1 MQTHI
6 YSSKHLVLN
15 ATLFDIFLI
24 VLIGSRSY
32 TEFKS
37 DGLQTGKPP
46 KYTESFNMAKGASAR
61 AAARKQRDK
70 WKAKRWYTIRA
81 PRTPWSFRV
90 IGETLAEEPE
100 QLIGRN
106 YEVIQNELDGD
117 FSKMHVKV
125 VFRVTDVLGNDAIT
139 EFVGH
144 ELLKDHVRRQ
154 VRRDRCKI
162 DDTIDVVTED
172 GFYVRFK
179 PLMISRARIKSSQ
192 KQQMRTIARD
202 IILTTGATS
211 TWFKL
216 QAATLDGTLEN
227 KIKEAVSKI
236 QPVRTVVIRRTQLIQ
251 SGVLVEEGPTLDEIH
266 AQEKEQ
272 ELEVKSLEISE
283 EESDEEVVH
292 EEESESESS
301 ETTEVDYS
309 SLTVSE
315 LKELLKA
322 AGKPVSG
329 KKAELIDRLN
339 E

>member
-1 MQTHI
+1 
-6 YSSKHLVLN
+6 
-15 ATLFDIFLI
+15 
-24 VLIGSRSY
+24 
-32 TEFKS
+32 
-37 DGLQTGKPP
+37 
-46 KYTESFNMAKGASAR
+46 MAKGASAR

-70 WKAKRWYTIRA
+70 WKAKRWFTIRA

-90 IGETLAEEPE
+90 IGETLAEEPS

-125 VFRVTDVLGNDAIT
+125 VFKVTDVLGNDAIT

-154 VRRDRCKI
+154 VRRDRGKI

-251 SGVLVEEGPTLDEIH
+251 SGVLVEDGPTLDEIH

-272 ELEVKSLEISE
+272 ELEAKSSEVIE
-283 EESDEEVVH
+283 EESDEEVVN
-292 EEESESESS
+292 EEEIESESS
-301 ETTEVDYS
+301 ETVEVDYS

>member
-1 MQTHI
+1 
-6 YSSKHLVLN
+6 
-15 ATLFDIFLI
+15 
-24 VLIGSRSY
+24 
-32 TEFKS
+32 
-37 DGLQTGKPP
+37 
-46 KYTESFNMAKGASAR
+46 MAKGASAR

-90 IGETLAEEPE
+90 IGETLAEEPS

-125 VFRVTDVLGNDAIT
+125 VFKVTDVLGNDAIT

-154 VRRDRCKI
+154 VRRDRGKI

-251 SGVLVEEGPTLDEIH
+251 SGVLVEDGPTLDEIH

-272 ELEVKSLEISE
+272 ELEAKSLELVE
-283 EESDEEVVH
+283 EESDEEVVN
-292 EEESESESS
+292 EEEIESESS
-301 ETTEVDYS
+301 ETVEVDYS

-315 LKELLKA
+315 LKELLKT

>member
-1 MQTHI
+1 
-6 YSSKHLVLN
+6 
-15 ATLFDIFLI
+15 
-24 VLIGSRSY
+24 
-32 TEFKS
+32 
-37 DGLQTGKPP
+37 
-46 KYTESFNMAKGASAR
+46 MAKGASAR

-70 WKAKRWYTIRA
+70 WKAKRWFTIRA

-90 IGETLAEEPE
+90 IGETLAEDPS

-125 VFRVTDVLGNDAIT
+125 VFKVTDVLGNDAIT
-139 EFVGH
+139 EFIGH

-154 VRRDRCKI
+154 VRRDRGKI

-251 SGVLVEEGPTLDEIH
+251 SGVLVEDGPTLDEIH

-272 ELEVKSLEISE
+272 ELEAKSLEVIE
-283 EESDEEVVH
+283 EKSDEEVVN
-292 EEESESESS
+292 EEEIESESS
-301 ETTEVDYS
+301 ETAEVDYS

>member
-1 MQTHI
+1 
-6 YSSKHLVLN
+6 
-15 ATLFDIFLI
+15 
-24 VLIGSRSY
+24 
-32 TEFKS
+32 
-37 DGLQTGKPP
+37 
-46 KYTESFNMAKGASAR
+46 
-61 AAARKQRDK
+61 
-70 WKAKRWYTIRA
+70 
-81 PRTPWSFRV
+81 
-90 IGETLAEEPE
+90 
-100 QLIGRN
+100 
-106 YEVIQNELDGD
+106 
-117 FSKMHVKV
+117 MHVKV
-125 VFRVTDVLGNDAIT
+125 VFKVTDVLGNDAIT

-154 VRRDRCKI
+154 VRRDRGKI

-266 AQEKEQ
+266 AQEKEEESQ
-272 ELEVKSLEISE
+272 AKSLEVSEEDSE
-283 EESDEEVVH
+283 EEIISKDVV
-292 EEESESESS
+292 ESETAESD
-301 ETTEVDYS
+301 EVDYS
-309 SLTVSE
+309 SLTVSK

>member
-1 MQTHI
+1 MCI
-6 YSSKHLVLN
+6 
-15 ATLFDIFLI
+15 
-24 VLIGSRSY
+24 
-32 TEFKS
+32 
-37 DGLQTGKPP
+37 
-46 KYTESFNMAKGASAR
+46 
-61 AAARKQRDK
+61 RD
-70 WKAKRWYTIRA
+70 R
-81 PRTPWSFRV
+81 FRV
-90 IGETLAEEPE
+90 IGETLAEDPS

-106 YEVIQNELDGD
+106 YEIIQNELDGD

-125 VFRVTDVLGNDAIT
+125 VFKVTDVLGNDAIT

-154 VRRDRCKI
+154 VRRDRGKI

-172 GFYVRFK
+172 GYYIRFK

-192 KQQMRTIARD
+192 KQQMRAIARD

-216 QAATLDGTLEN
+216 QTATLDGTLEN

-251 SGVLVEEGPTLDEIH
+251 SGVLIEEGPTLDEIH
-266 AQEKEQ
+266 AQEKE
-272 ELEVKSLEISE
+272 EMEEKSLEPVSE
-283 EESDEEVVH
+283 EIDEVEIDSK
-292 EEESESESS
+292 EESESNSLES
-301 ETTEVDYS
+301 ENDEVDYS

-329 KKAELIDRLN
+329 KKADLIDRRN

>member
-1 MQTHI
+1 
-6 YSSKHLVLN
+6 
-15 ATLFDIFLI
+15 
-24 VLIGSRSY
+24 
-32 TEFKS
+32 
-37 DGLQTGKPP
+37 
-46 KYTESFNMAKGASAR
+46 MAKGASAR

-70 WKAKRWYTIRA
+70 WKAKRWVTIRA

-90 IGETLAEEPE
+90 IGETLAEEPS

-125 VFRVTDVLGNDAIT
+125 VFKVTDVLGNDAIT

-154 VRRDRCKI
+154 VRRDRGKI

-251 SGVLVEEGPTLDEIH
+251 SGVLVEDGPTLDEIH

-272 ELEVKSLEISE
+272 ELESKSLEVIG
-283 EESDEEVVH
+283 EESDEEVVN
-292 EEESESESS
+292 EEEIESESS
-301 ETTEVDYS
+301 ETVEVDYS

>member
-1 MQTHI
+1 
-6 YSSKHLVLN
+6 
-15 ATLFDIFLI
+15 
-24 VLIGSRSY
+24 
-32 TEFKS
+32 
-37 DGLQTGKPP
+37 
-46 KYTESFNMAKGASAR
+46 MAKGASAR

-90 IGETLAEEPE
+90 IGETLAEEPS
-100 QLIGRN
+100 QIIGRN

-125 VFRVTDVLGNDAIT
+125 VFKVTDVLGNDAIT

-154 VRRDRCKI
+154 VRRDRGKI

-251 SGVLVEEGPTLDEIH
+251 SGVLVEDGPTLDEIH

-272 ELEVKSLEISE
+272 ELEAKSLEVIE
-283 EESDEEVVH
+283 EKSDEEAVN
-292 EEESESESS
+292 EEEIESESS
-301 ETTEVDYS
+301 ETAEVDYS

>member
-1 MQTHI
+1 
-6 YSSKHLVLN
+6 
-15 ATLFDIFLI
+15 
-24 VLIGSRSY
+24 
-32 TEFKS
+32 
-37 DGLQTGKPP
+37 
-46 KYTESFNMAKGASAR
+46 MAKGASAR

-90 IGETLAEEPE
+90 IGETLAEDPS

-106 YEVIQNELDGD
+106 YEIIQNELDGD

-125 VFRVTDVLGNDAIT
+125 VFKVTDVLGNDAIT

-154 VRRDRCKI
+154 VRRDRGKI

-172 GFYVRFK
+172 GYYIRFK

-192 KQQMRTIARD
+192 KQQMRAIARD

-216 QAATLDGTLEN
+216 QTATLDGTLEN

-251 SGVLVEEGPTLDEIH
+251 SGVLIEEGPTLDEIH
-266 AQEKEQ
+266 AQEKE
-272 ELEVKSLEISE
+272 EMEEKSLELVSE
-283 EESDEEVVH
+283 EIDEVEIDS
-292 EEESESESS
+292 EEESESHSLESGND
-301 ETTEVDYS
+301 EVDYS

-315 LKELLKA
+315 LKELLKG

-329 KKAELIDRLN
+329 KKADLIDRLN

>member
-1 MQTHI
+1 
-6 YSSKHLVLN
+6 
-15 ATLFDIFLI
+15 
-24 VLIGSRSY
+24 
-32 TEFKS
+32 
-37 DGLQTGKPP
+37 
-46 KYTESFNMAKGASAR
+46 MAKGASAR

-125 VFRVTDVLGNDAIT
+125 VFRVVDVLGNDAIT

-154 VRRDRCKI
+154 VRRDRGKI

-192 KQQMRTIARD
+192 KQQMRTLAREV
-202 IILTTGATS
+202 ILTTGATS
-211 TWFKL
+211 TWFSL
-216 QAATLDGTLEN
+216 QASMLDGTLET
-227 KIKEAVSKI
+227 KIKDAVSKI
-236 QPVRTVVIRRTQLIQ
+236 QSVRTVVIRRTQLIQ
-251 SGVLVEEGPTLDEIH
+251 AGVLVEDGPTLDEIH
-266 AQEKEQ
+266 AQEKE
-272 ELEVKSLEISE
+272 ENDAATAMSDESDVEDSDDVTSDIEDL
-283 EESDEEVVH
+283 EESSDE
-292 EEESESESS
+292 SD
-301 ETTEVDYS
+301 VDYS
-309 SLTVSE
+309 SMTVAQ

-329 KKAELIDRLN
+329 KKSDLIDRLN

>member
-1 MQTHI
+1 
-6 YSSKHLVLN
+6 
-15 ATLFDIFLI
+15 
-24 VLIGSRSY
+24 
-32 TEFKS
+32 
-37 DGLQTGKPP
+37 
-46 KYTESFNMAKGASAR
+46 MAKGASAR

-70 WKAKRWYTIRA
+70 WKAKRWFTIRA

-90 IGETLAEEPE
+90 IGETLAEEPS

-125 VFRVTDVLGNDAIT
+125 VFKVTDVLGNDAIT

-154 VRRDRCKI
+154 VRRDRGKI

-216 QAATLDGTLEN
+216 QAATVDGTLEN
-227 KIKEAVSKI
+227 KIKEEVSKI

-251 SGVLVEEGPTLDEIH
+251 SGVLVEDGPTLDEIH

-272 ELEVKSLEISE
+272 ELESKSLEVIG
-283 EESDEEVVH
+283 EESDEEVVN
-292 EEESESESS
+292 EEEIESESS
-301 ETTEVDYS
+301 ETVEVDYS

>member
-1 MQTHI
+1 
-6 YSSKHLVLN
+6 
-15 ATLFDIFLI
+15 
-24 VLIGSRSY
+24 
-32 TEFKS
+32 
-37 DGLQTGKPP
+37 
-46 KYTESFNMAKGASAR
+46 MAKGASAR

-90 IGETLAEEPE
+90 IGETLAEEPS

-125 VFRVTDVLGNDAIT
+125 VFKVTDVLGNDAIT

-154 VRRDRCKI
+154 VRRDRGKI

-251 SGVLVEEGPTLDEIH
+251 SGVLVEDGPTLDEIH

-272 ELEVKSLEISE
+272 ELESKSLEAIG
-283 EESDEEVVH
+283 EESDEEVVN
-292 EEESESESS
+292 EEEIESESS
-301 ETTEVDYS
+301 ETVEVDYS

>member
-1 MQTHI
+1 
-6 YSSKHLVLN
+6 
-15 ATLFDIFLI
+15 
-24 VLIGSRSY
+24 
-32 TEFKS
+32 
-37 DGLQTGKPP
+37 
-46 KYTESFNMAKGASAR
+46 MAKGASAR

-70 WKAKRWYTIRA
+70 WKSKRWYTIRA

-90 IGETLAEEPE
+90 IGETLAEDPS

-106 YEVIQNELDGD
+106 YEIIQNELDGD

-125 VFRVTDVLGNDAIT
+125 VFKVTDVLGNDAIT

-154 VRRDRCKI
+154 VRRDRGKI

-172 GFYVRFK
+172 GYYVRFK

-192 KQQMRTIARD
+192 KQQMRGIARD

-216 QAATLDGTLEN
+216 QTATLDGTLEN

-251 SGVLVEEGPTLDEIH
+251 SGVLIEEGPTLDEIH
-266 AQEKEQ
+266 AQEKE
-272 ELEVKSLEISE
+272 EMEEKSLELVSE
-283 EESDEEVVH
+283 EIDEVETESED
-292 EEESESESS
+292 ESESGFLESDND
-301 ETTEVDYS
+301 EVDYS

-315 LKELLKA
+315 LKELLKS

-329 KKAELIDRLN
+329 KKADLIDRLS

>member
-1 MQTHI
+1 
-6 YSSKHLVLN
+6 
-15 ATLFDIFLI
+15 
-24 VLIGSRSY
+24 
-32 TEFKS
+32 
-37 DGLQTGKPP
+37 
-46 KYTESFNMAKGASAR
+46 MAKGASAR

-90 IGETLAEEPE
+90 IGETLAENPS

-125 VFRVTDVLGNDAIT
+125 VFKVTDVLGNDAIT

-154 VRRDRCKI
+154 VRRDRGKI

-251 SGVLVEEGPTLDEIH
+251 SGVLVEDGPTLDEIH

-272 ELEVKSLEISE
+272 ELEAKSLEVIE
-283 EESDEEVVH
+283 EKSDEEVVN
-292 EEESESESS
+292 EEEIESESS
-301 ETTEVDYS
+301 ETAEVDYS

>member
-1 MQTHI
+1 
-6 YSSKHLVLN
+6 
-15 ATLFDIFLI
+15 
-24 VLIGSRSY
+24 
-32 TEFKS
+32 
-37 DGLQTGKPP
+37 
-46 KYTESFNMAKGASAR
+46 MAKGASAR

-90 IGETLAEEPE
+90 IGETLAEEPS

-125 VFRVTDVLGNDAIT
+125 VFKVIDVLGNDAVT

-154 VRRDRCKI
+154 VRRDRGKI

-266 AQEKEQ
+266 AQEKEEQ
-272 ELEVKSLEISE
+272 LEAKSLEE
-283 EESDEEVVH
+283 TE
-292 EEESESESS
+292 ESS
-301 ETTEVDYS
+301 EELSDEDVVSEDDVESDSSENEEIDYS

>member
-1 MQTHI
+1 
-6 YSSKHLVLN
+6 
-15 ATLFDIFLI
+15 
-24 VLIGSRSY
+24 
-32 TEFKS
+32 
-37 DGLQTGKPP
+37 
-46 KYTESFNMAKGASAR
+46 MAKGASAR

-90 IGETLAEEPE
+90 IGETLAEDPS

-106 YEVIQNELDGD
+106 YEIIQNELDGD

-125 VFRVTDVLGNDAIT
+125 VFKVTDVLGNDAIT

-154 VRRDRCKI
+154 VRRDRGKI

-266 AQEKEQ
+266 AQEKEE
-272 ELEVKSLEISE
+272 ELQAKSLEVSEEDSE
-283 EESDEEVVH
+283 EEIISEDVV
-292 EEESESESS
+292 ESESAESD
-301 ETTEVDYS
+301 EVDYS
-309 SLTVSE
+309 SLKVSE

>member
-1 MQTHI
+1 
-6 YSSKHLVLN
+6 
-15 ATLFDIFLI
+15 
-24 VLIGSRSY
+24 
-32 TEFKS
+32 
-37 DGLQTGKPP
+37 
-46 KYTESFNMAKGASAR
+46 MAKGASAR

-90 IGETLAEEPE
+90 IGETLSEEPS

-125 VFRVTDVLGNDAIT
+125 VFKVTDVLGNDAIT

-154 VRRDRCKI
+154 VRRDRGKI

-251 SGVLVEEGPTLDEIH
+251 SGVLVEDGPTLDEIH

-272 ELEVKSLEISE
+272 ELEAKSLELVE
-283 EESDEEVVH
+283 EESDEEVVN
-292 EEESESESS
+292 EEEIESESS
-301 ETTEVDYS
+301 ETVEVDYS

-315 LKELLKA
+315 LKELLKT

>member
-1 MQTHI
+1 
-6 YSSKHLVLN
+6 
-15 ATLFDIFLI
+15 
-24 VLIGSRSY
+24 
-32 TEFKS
+32 
-37 DGLQTGKPP
+37 
-46 KYTESFNMAKGASAR
+46 MAKGASAR

-70 WKAKRWYTIRA
+70 WKAKRWFTIRA

-90 IGETLAEEPE
+90 IGETLAEEPS

-125 VFRVTDVLGNDAIT
+125 VFKVTDVLGNDAIT

-154 VRRDRCKI
+154 VRRDRGKI

-251 SGVLVEEGPTLDEIH
+251 SGVLVEDGPTLDEIH

-272 ELEVKSLEISE
+272 ELESKSLEVIG
-283 EESDEEVVH
+283 EESDEEVVN
-292 EEESESESS
+292 EEEIESESS
-301 ETTEVDYS
+301 ETIEVDYS

>member
-1 MQTHI
+1 
-6 YSSKHLVLN
+6 
-15 ATLFDIFLI
+15 
-24 VLIGSRSY
+24 
-32 TEFKS
+32 
-37 DGLQTGKPP
+37 
-46 KYTESFNMAKGASAR
+46 MAKGASAS

-117 FSKMHVKV
+117 FSKMHVIV
-125 VFRVTDVLGNDAIT
+125 VFRVVDVLGNDAIT

-154 VRRDRCKI
+154 VRRDRGKI

-172 GFYVRFK
+172 GYYVRFK

-192 KQQMRTIARD
+192 KQQMRTLAREV
-202 IILTTGATS
+202 ILTTGATS
-211 TWFKL
+211 TWFSL
-216 QAATLDGTLEN
+216 QASMLDGTLET
-227 KIKEAVSKI
+227 KIKDAVSKI

-251 SGVLVEEGPTLDEIH
+251 AGVLVEDGPTLDEIH
-266 AQEKEQ
+266 AQEKE
-272 ELEVKSLEISE
+272 ENDAATSKSDESDVEDSDVEDSDVEDSDDVASNIEDSE
-283 EESDEEVVH
+283 ESSDDED
-292 EEESESESS
+292 
-301 ETTEVDYS
+301 VDYS
-309 SLTVSE
+309 SMTVAQ

-329 KKAELIDRLN
+329 KKSDLIDRLN

>member
-1 MQTHI
+1 
-6 YSSKHLVLN
+6 
-15 ATLFDIFLI
+15 
-24 VLIGSRSY
+24 
-32 TEFKS
+32 
-37 DGLQTGKPP
+37 
-46 KYTESFNMAKGASAR
+46 MAKGASAR

-90 IGETLAEEPE
+90 IGETLAEDPS

-125 VFRVTDVLGNDAIT
+125 VFKVTDVLGNDAIT

-154 VRRDRCKI
+154 VRRDRGKI

-251 SGVLVEEGPTLDEIH
+251 SGVLVEDGPTLDEIH

-272 ELEVKSLEISE
+272 ELEAKSLEVIE
-283 EESDEEVVH
+283 EKSDEEVVN
-292 EEESESESS
+292 EEEIESESS
-301 ETTEVDYS
+301 ETAEVDYS

-315 LKELLKA
+315 LKEFTQGCRKTC
-322 AGKPVSG
+322 SG
-329 KKAELIDRLN
+329 KKQNLLTDLMSDC
-339 E
+339 

>member
-1 MQTHI
+1 
-6 YSSKHLVLN
+6 
-15 ATLFDIFLI
+15 
-24 VLIGSRSY
+24 
-32 TEFKS
+32 
-37 DGLQTGKPP
+37 
-46 KYTESFNMAKGASAR
+46 MAKGASAR

-70 WKAKRWYTIRA
+70 CKAKRWYTIRA

-90 IGETLAEEPE
+90 IGETLAEEPS

-125 VFRVTDVLGNDAIT
+125 VFKVTDVLGNDAIT

-154 VRRDRCKI
+154 VRRDRGKI

-266 AQEKEQ
+266 AQEKEEQ
-272 ELEVKSLEISE
+272 LETESLEGTEESSE
-283 EESDEEVVH
+283 ELSDEDSVSEDVVESDS
-292 EEESESESS
+292 SESENI
-301 ETTEVDYS
+301 DYS

>member
-1 MQTHI
+1 
-6 YSSKHLVLN
+6 
-15 ATLFDIFLI
+15 
-24 VLIGSRSY
+24 
-32 TEFKS
+32 
-37 DGLQTGKPP
+37 
-46 KYTESFNMAKGASAR
+46 MAKGASAR

-90 IGETLAEEPE
+90 IGETLAEEPS

-106 YEVIQNELDGD
+106 YEVIQNELAGD

-125 VFRVTDVLGNDAIT
+125 VFKVIDVLGNDAVT

-154 VRRDRCKI
+154 VRRDRGKI

-266 AQEKEQ
+266 AQEKEEQ
-272 ELEVKSLEISE
+272 LEAKSLEE
-283 EESDEEVVH
+283 TE
-292 EEESESESS
+292 ESS
-301 ETTEVDYS
+301 EELSDEDVVSEDVVESDSSENEEIDYS
-309 SLTVSE
+309 SLTVSQ

>member
-1 MQTHI
+1 
-6 YSSKHLVLN
+6 
-15 ATLFDIFLI
+15 
-24 VLIGSRSY
+24 
-32 TEFKS
+32 
-37 DGLQTGKPP
+37 
-46 KYTESFNMAKGASAR
+46 MAKGASAR

-90 IGETLAEEPE
+90 IGETLAEDPS

-106 YEVIQNELDGD
+106 YEIIQNELDGD

-125 VFRVTDVLGNDAIT
+125 VFKVTDVLGNDAIT

-154 VRRDRCKI
+154 VRRDRGKI

-266 AQEKEQ
+266 AQEKEE
-272 ELEVKSLEISE
+272 ELQAKSLEVSEEDSE
-283 EESDEEVVH
+283 EEIISEDVV
-292 EEESESESS
+292 ESESAESD
-301 ETTEVDYS
+301 EVDYS
-309 SLTVSE
+309 SLTVSK

>member
-1 MQTHI
+1 
-6 YSSKHLVLN
+6 
-15 ATLFDIFLI
+15 
-24 VLIGSRSY
+24 
-32 TEFKS
+32 
-37 DGLQTGKPP
+37 
-46 KYTESFNMAKGASAR
+46 MAKGASAR

-90 IGETLAEEPE
+90 IGETLAEDPS

-106 YEVIQNELDGD
+106 YEIIQNELDGD

-125 VFRVTDVLGNDAIT
+125 VFKVTDVLGNDAIT

-154 VRRDRCKI
+154 VRRDRGKI

-179 PLMISRARIKSSQ
+179 PLMISRSRIKSSQ

-202 IILTTGATS
+202 LILTTGATS

-266 AQEKEQ
+266 AQEKEE
-272 ELEVKSLEISE
+272 ELQAKSLEVSEEDSE
-283 EESDEEVVH
+283 EEIISEDVV
-292 EEESESESS
+292 ESESAESD
-301 ETTEVDYS
+301 EVDYS

>member
-1 MQTHI
+1 
-6 YSSKHLVLN
+6 
-15 ATLFDIFLI
+15 
-24 VLIGSRSY
+24 
-32 TEFKS
+32 
-37 DGLQTGKPP
+37 
-46 KYTESFNMAKGASAR
+46 MAKGASAR

-90 IGETLAEEPE
+90 IGETLAEDPS

-106 YEVIQNELDGD
+106 YEIIQNELDGD

-125 VFRVTDVLGNDAIT
+125 VFKVTDVLGNDAIT

-154 VRRDRCKI
+154 VRRDRGKI

-179 PLMISRARIKSSQ
+179 PLMISRSRIKSSQ

-202 IILTTGATS
+202 LILTTGATS

-266 AQEKEQ
+266 AQEKEE
-272 ELEVKSLEISE
+272 ELQAKSLEVSEEVSDEDSEEEVISE
-283 EESDEEVVH
+283 EVL
-292 EEESESESS
+292 ESESAESD
-301 ETTEVDYS
+301 EVDYS

>member
-1 MQTHI
+1 
-6 YSSKHLVLN
+6 
-15 ATLFDIFLI
+15 
-24 VLIGSRSY
+24 
-32 TEFKS
+32 
-37 DGLQTGKPP
+37 
-46 KYTESFNMAKGASAR
+46 MAKGASAR

-90 IGETLAEEPE
+90 IGETLAEDPS

-106 YEVIQNELDGD
+106 YEIIQNELDGD

-125 VFRVTDVLGNDAIT
+125 VFKVTDVLGNDAIT

-154 VRRDRCKI
+154 VRRDRGKI

-172 GFYVRFK
+172 GYYVRFK

-192 KQQMRTIARD
+192 KQQMRAIARD

-216 QAATLDGTLEN
+216 QTATLDGTLEN

-251 SGVLVEEGPTLDEIH
+251 SGVLIEEGPTLDEIH
-266 AQEKEQ
+266 AQEKE
-272 ELEVKSLEISE
+272 EMEEKSLEPVGE
-283 EESDEEVVH
+283 EINELETDS
-292 EEESESESS
+292 EEESESSSLES
-301 ETTEVDYS
+301 ENDEVDYS

-329 KKAELIDRLN
+329 KKADLIERLN

>member
-1 MQTHI
+1 
-6 YSSKHLVLN
+6 
-15 ATLFDIFLI
+15 
-24 VLIGSRSY
+24 
-32 TEFKS
+32 
-37 DGLQTGKPP
+37 
-46 KYTESFNMAKGASAR
+46 MAKGASAR

-90 IGETLAEEPE
+90 IGETLAEEPS

-125 VFRVTDVLGNDAIT
+125 VFKVIDVLGNDAIT

-154 VRRDRCKI
+154 VRRDRGKI

-251 SGVLVEEGPTLDEIH
+251 SGVLVEDGPTLDEIH

-272 ELEVKSLEISE
+272 ELEAKSLELVE
-283 EESDEEVVH
+283 EESDEEVVN
-292 EEESESESS
+292 EEEIESESS
-301 ETTEVDYS
+301 ETVEVDYS

-315 LKELLKA
+315 LKELLKT

>member
-1 MQTHI
+1 
-6 YSSKHLVLN
+6 
-15 ATLFDIFLI
+15 
-24 VLIGSRSY
+24 
-32 TEFKS
+32 
-37 DGLQTGKPP
+37 
-46 KYTESFNMAKGASAR
+46 MAKGASAR

-90 IGETLAEEPE
+90 IGETLAEDPS

-125 VFRVTDVLGNDAIT
+125 VFKVTDVLGNDAIT

-154 VRRDRCKI
+154 VRRDRGKI

-172 GFYVRFK
+172 GFYIRFK

-251 SGVLVEEGPTLDEIH
+251 SGVLVEDGPTLDEIH

-272 ELEVKSLEISE
+272 ELEAKSLEVIE
-283 EESDEEVVH
+283 EKSDEEVVN
-292 EEESESESS
+292 EEEIESESS
-301 ETTEVDYS
+301 ETAEVDYS

>member
-1 MQTHI
+1 
-6 YSSKHLVLN
+6 
-15 ATLFDIFLI
+15 
-24 VLIGSRSY
+24 
-32 TEFKS
+32 
-37 DGLQTGKPP
+37 
-46 KYTESFNMAKGASAR
+46 MAKGASAR

-81 PRTPWSFRV
+81 PRTPWSFSV
-90 IGETLAEEPE
+90 IGETLAEDPS

-106 YEVIQNELDGD
+106 YEIIQNELDGD

-125 VFRVTDVLGNDAIT
+125 VFKVTDVLGNDAIT

-154 VRRDRCKI
+154 VRRDRGKI

-172 GFYVRFK
+172 GYYVRFK

-192 KQQMRTIARD
+192 KQQMRAIARD

-216 QAATLDGTLEN
+216 QTATLDGTLEN

-251 SGVLVEEGPTLDEIH
+251 SGVLIEEGPTLDEIH
-266 AQEKEQ
+266 AQEKE
-272 ELEVKSLEISE
+272 EMEEKSLEPVSE
-283 EESDEEVVH
+283 EIDEVETDS
-292 EEESESESS
+292 EEESESSSLES
-301 ETTEVDYS
+301 ENDEVDYS

-329 KKAELIDRLN
+329 KKADLIDRLN

>member
-1 MQTHI
+1 
-6 YSSKHLVLN
+6 
-15 ATLFDIFLI
+15 
-24 VLIGSRSY
+24 
-32 TEFKS
+32 
-37 DGLQTGKPP
+37 
-46 KYTESFNMAKGASAR
+46 MAKGASAR

-90 IGETLAEEPE
+90 IGETLAEDPS

-106 YEVIQNELDGD
+106 YEIIQNELDGD

-125 VFRVTDVLGNDAIT
+125 VFKVTDVLGNDAIT

-154 VRRDRCKI
+154 VRRDRGKI

-192 KQQMRTIARD
+192 KQQMRAIARD

-216 QAATLDGTLEN
+216 QTATLDGTLEN

-251 SGVLVEEGPTLDEIH
+251 SGVLIEEGPTLDEIH
-266 AQEKEQ
+266 AQEKE
-272 ELEVKSLEISE
+272 EMEEKLLEPVSE
-283 EESDEEVVH
+283 EIDEVETDS
-292 EEESESESS
+292 EEESESSSLES
-301 ETTEVDYS
+301 ENDEVDYS

-329 KKAELIDRLN
+329 KKADLIDRLN

>member
-1 MQTHI
+1 
-6 YSSKHLVLN
+6 
-15 ATLFDIFLI
+15 
-24 VLIGSRSY
+24 
-32 TEFKS
+32 
-37 DGLQTGKPP
+37 
-46 KYTESFNMAKGASAR
+46 MAKGASAR

-81 PRTPWSFRV
+81 PRTPWSFRA
-90 IGETLAEEPE
+90 IGETLAEEPS

-106 YEVIQNELDGD
+106 YEIIQNELDGD

-125 VFRVTDVLGNDAIT
+125 VFKVTDVLGNDAIT

-154 VRRDRCKI
+154 VRRDRGKI

-266 AQEKEQ
+266 AQEKEEESQ
-272 ELEVKSLEISE
+272 AKSLEVSEEDSE
-283 EESDEEVVH
+283 EEIISEDVV
-292 EEESESESS
+292 ESETAESD
-301 ETTEVDYS
+301 EVDYS
-309 SLTVSE
+309 SLTVSK

>member
-1 MQTHI
+1 
-6 YSSKHLVLN
+6 
-15 ATLFDIFLI
+15 
-24 VLIGSRSY
+24 
-32 TEFKS
+32 
-37 DGLQTGKPP
+37 
-46 KYTESFNMAKGASAR
+46 MAKGASAR

-106 YEVIQNELDGD
+106 YEVMQNELDGD

-125 VFRVTDVLGNDAIT
+125 IFRVTDVLGNDAIT

-154 VRRDRCKI
+154 VRRDRGKI

-172 GFYVRFK
+172 GYYVRFK
-179 PLMISRARIKSSQ
+179 PLMISRARIKASQ
-192 KQQMRTIARD
+192 KQQMRTLARE

-211 TWFKL
+211 TWFNL
-216 QAATLDGTLEN
+216 QASTLDGTLET

-251 SGVLVEEGPTLDEIH
+251 SGVLVEDGPTLDEIH
-266 AQEKEQ
+266 AKEKE
-272 ELEVKSLEISE
+272 ESAAAKSVSE
-283 EESDEEVVH
+283 EKEIEPEEDEEVDAVENLED
-292 EEESESESS
+292 EEAKSDD
-301 ETTEVDYS
+301 VDYS
-309 SLTVSE
+309 SMTVAQ

-329 KKAELIDRLN
+329 KKADLIERLN

>member
-1 MQTHI
+1 
-6 YSSKHLVLN
+6 
-15 ATLFDIFLI
+15 
-24 VLIGSRSY
+24 
-32 TEFKS
+32 
-37 DGLQTGKPP
+37 
-46 KYTESFNMAKGASAR
+46 MAKGASAR

-81 PRTPWSFRV
+81 PRTPLSFRV
-90 IGETLAEEPE
+90 IGETLAEDPS

-125 VFRVTDVLGNDAIT
+125 VFKVIDVLGNDAIT

-154 VRRDRCKI
+154 VRRDRGKI

-266 AQEKEQ
+266 AKEKEEQ
-272 ELEVKSLEISE
+272 LETESLEGTEESSE
-283 EESDEEVVH
+283 ELSDEDSVSEDVVESDS
-292 EEESESESS
+292 SESENI
-301 ETTEVDYS
+301 DYS